1 LSFVVSFWLTAK
13 FSKSGSYLYILDY
26 PNARS
31 LHSRPVPRGG
41 GVAILV
47 GIYLIGIFA
56 LYDVA
61 EMRLIAIAF
70 ATLLLAAIAFI
81 DDRTGLSPV
90 IRIAVHLGVA
100 IGLVASGL
108 WLEEIELP
116 GMRFDIGGWLGAVVT
131 AAFVVW
137 LINLYNFMD
146 GIDGL
151 AAGMA
156 VFGFGALAAM
166 GWLEGQPG
174 FFLLSTIIAAAAAGF
189 LIFNFPP
196 ARIFM
201 GDVGSSSLGLLAAA
215 VSVWGAVEN
224 IFPLWSAILVFSP
237 FITDATV
244 TLLRRL
250 VRGEKIWE
258 AHRSHYYQRLV
269 RLGLGHRKTVLFQY
283 GLMVGC
289 GASAIAGREAPAGMQ
304 WLILVGWISLYSA
317 YFSAVSLFERR
328 NQRAAGP

>member
-1 LSFVVSFWLTAK
+1 MSFVVSFWLTAR
-13 FSKSGSYLYILDY
+13 FSKPGSRLYILDH

-31 LHSRPVPRGG
+31 LHLHPIPRGG
-41 GVAILV
+41 GVAILAGV
-47 GIYLIGIFA
+47 YLIGIFA
-56 LYDVA
+56 LHDVA
-61 EMRLIAIAF
+61 EVRLIAIAF
-70 ATLLLAAIAFI
+70 AVLVLAAIAFM
-81 DDRTGLSPV
+81 DDRAGLSPV

-100 IGLVASGL
+100 VGLVVSGL
-108 WLEEIELP
+108 RLEEIELP
-116 GMRFDIGGWLGAVVT
+116 GMRFDIGGWLGVVVT
-131 AAFVVW
+131 AAFVMW
-137 LINLYNFMD
+137 TINLYNFMD
-146 GIDGL
+146 GMDGL
-151 AAGMA
+151 AGGMA

-166 GWLEGQPG
+166 GWLDGHLG

-215 VSVWGAVEN
+215 VSVWGAVQN
-224 IFPLWSAILVFSP
+224 IFPLWSALLVFSP
-237 FITDATV
+237 FIADATV

-269 RLGLGHRKTVLFQY
+269 RLGLSHRKAVLLQY

-289 GASAIAGREAPAGMQ
+289 GVSAIACRGAPAGVQ
-304 WLILVGWISLYSA
+304 WLILIGWISLYSV

-328 NQRAAGP
+328 SHGTAGP